1 MFKKVIIAL
10 VVAMALPV
18 IAAAQKFGTVDVNS
32 IFSVLPETEAA
43 QKQLAEASKKYEDE
57 FKKLQEEFDK
67 KFQEYQALGTDAPAS
82 IKERREQELQ
92 EFNTKMQQFRNTAA
106 QDLEK
111 QQQTLLAPIEQKLND
126 AIKAVGQ
133 EGNFTFIFQ
142 DGMSLYQGKDVI
154 DLTPTVK
161 TKLGVK

>member
-1 MFKKVIIAL
+1 MFKKVIITLAF
-10 VVAMALPV
+10 AFALPV
-18 IAAAQKFGTVDVNS
+18 LAMAQKFGSVDVNA
-32 IFSVLPETEAA
+32 IFSAMPETKAA
-43 QKQLAEASKKYEDE
+43 QTQLAEASKKYEEE

-92 EFNTKMQQFRNTAA
+92 EYNEKIQQFRQTAS

-111 QQQTLLAPIEQKLND
+111 QNQTLLAPIESKINE

-133 EGNFTFIFQ
+133 EGGFTFILQ
-142 DGMSLYQGKDVI
+142 NGMALYEGKDVV
-154 DLTPTVK
+154 DVTPAVK
-161 TKLGVK
+161 TKLGIK